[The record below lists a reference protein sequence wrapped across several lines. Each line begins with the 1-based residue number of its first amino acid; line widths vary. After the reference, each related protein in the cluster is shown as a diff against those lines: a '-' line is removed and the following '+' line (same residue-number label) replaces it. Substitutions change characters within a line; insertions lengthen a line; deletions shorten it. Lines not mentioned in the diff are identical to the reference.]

1 MKNINK
7 WISYWNND
15 PDKNFYDLIEKIQ
28 IDAYNQGIEDAA
40 EEAIVEEINIS
51 VMSYYQ
57 VDKQSILDLKIKNN
71 ETESNGD

>member
-1 MKNINK
+1 MKSINK